1 VCKLQKSI
9 YGLKQA
15 PRAWNKKFT
24 SDLRKSG
31 FIPLVNAESV
41 FTGVFLA
48 ATVFLI
54 CYVDDIVILTTSQ
67 RALKAVKSILVGLYQ
82 VKDMG
87 ELDYFL
93 GVKIEREHGRVRLS
107 QKTYLGNVLTRFG
120 MTECKSAPNPM
131 AHPAGLMAKRAPSEA
146 ERSEMRST
154 PFRAAIGS
162 LLYLSTRT
170 RPDITVAVSILAK
183 HSQDPSPIHWQGVK
197 RVMRYLK
204 GTMNYGLS
212 YSEGHSALTVYCDA
226 DWGTDDDDRR
236 SRTGI
241 VTFVGNNLI
250 SWTSRRQTTTS
261 VSSCEAEYAA
271 LFEAARETA
280 WLRNLMCEIGE
291 CPGNV
296 ATTVFHDNQGSIA
309 WAEGGMR
316 RVKHVELK
324 YHYTQDMIQREQI
337 RIEYVP
343 SADNKADGLT
353 KALCGRK
360 HQGMLH
366 MLNVVPIE
374 REC

>member
-1 VCKLQKSI
+1 
-9 YGLKQA
+9 
-15 PRAWNKKFT
+15 
-24 SDLRKSG
+24 
-31 FIPLVNAESV
+31 
-41 FTGVFLA
+41 
-48 ATVFLI
+48 
-54 CYVDDIVILTTSQ
+54 
-67 RALKAVKSILVGLYQ
+67 
-82 VKDMG
+82 
-87 ELDYFL
+87 
-93 GVKIEREHGRVRLS
+93 
-107 QKTYLGNVLTRFG
+107 
-120 MTECKSAPNPM
+120 
-131 AHPAGLMAKRAPSEA
+131 
-146 ERSEMRST
+146 
-154 PFRAAIGS
+154 
-162 LLYLSTRT
+162 
-170 RPDITVAVSILAK
+170 
-183 HSQDPSPIHWQGVK
+183 
-197 RVMRYLK
+197 
-204 GTMNYGLS
+204 
-212 YSEGHSALTVYCDA
+212 LTVYCDA

-250 SWTSRRQTTTS
+250 SWTSRRQATTS

-280 WLRNLMCEIGE
+280 WLRNLMREIGE

-296 ATTVFHDNQGSIA
+296 DTTVFHDNQGSIA

-324 YHYTQDMIQREQI
+324 YHYTQDMIQMEQI

-360 HQGMLH
+360 NQGMLH